1 MSLQVQ
7 RLSKRFGG
15 LAAVDEVSFDAL
27 SGAVTAV
34 IGPNGAGK
42 TTVLNLVSGVF
53 ASDGGSVFL
62 DGVEISLQPAWQRAR
77 HGLARTFQTPQLFE
91 GMTVLETVM
100 IGAHMQAKAG
110 LLSVLA
116 RLPKVRK
123 EEESLRLRAEEA
135 LDYIGISPTQWQRI
149 ALELPYGLQR
159 KVEIARAVAM
169 QATTF
174 LLDEPA
180 AGLNGS
186 ETSALSDLFLKLR
199 ADGKC
204 VILIEHNMEMVMRIS
219 DHVVVMNFGQKIAE
233 GGPRE
238 VQANAAVVEAYLGVE
253 EEEC

>member
-1 MSLQVQ
+1 M
-7 RLSKRFGG
+7 
-15 LAAVDEVSFDAL
+15 
-27 SGAVTAV
+27 
-34 IGPNGAGK
+34 
-42 TTVLNLVSGVF
+42 
-53 ASDGGSVFL
+53 
-62 DGVEISLQPAWQRAR
+62 
-77 HGLARTFQTPQLFE
+77 
-91 GMTVLETVM
+91 
-100 IGAHMQAKAG
+100 
-110 LLSVLA
+110 
-116 RLPKVRK
+116 
-123 EEESLRLRAEEA
+123 RLRAEEA

-219 DHVVVMNFGQKIAE
+219 DHVVVMNFGRKIAE
-233 GGPRE
+233 GRPYE

>member
-1 MSLQVQ
+1 MSLQIQ
-7 RLSKRFGG
+7 GLRKRFGG
-15 LAAVDEVSFDAL
+15 LAAVDDVSFDAP

-53 ASDGGSVFL
+53 ASDGGSVLL
-62 DGVEISLQPAWQRAR
+62 DGVEIASLPAWQRAR
-77 HGLARTFQTPQLFE
+77 RGLARTFQTPQLFE

-100 IGAHMQAKAG
+100 IGAHMQARSG

-116 RLPKVRK
+116 GLPGVRK
-123 EEESLRLRAEEA
+123 EEDALRARAEDA
-135 LDYIGISPTQWQRI
+135 LDYIGIAAAQRQRI

-159 KVEIARAVAM
+159 RVEIARAVAM
-169 QATTF
+169 EATTF

-186 ETSALSDLFLKLR
+186 ETSELSELFLRLR

-204 VILIEHNMEMVMRIS
+204 VILIEHDMDMVMKIS
-219 DHVVVMNFGQKIAE
+219 DHVVVMNFGRKIAQ
-233 GGPRE
+233 GRPHE

-253 EEEC
+253 DEEC